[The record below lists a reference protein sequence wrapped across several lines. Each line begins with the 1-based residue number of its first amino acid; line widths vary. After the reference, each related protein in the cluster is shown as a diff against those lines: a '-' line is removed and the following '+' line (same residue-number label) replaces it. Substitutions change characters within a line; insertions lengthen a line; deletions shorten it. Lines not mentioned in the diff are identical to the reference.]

1 MRHNSEKSPEPIT
14 GRIPLVVVEEGRK
27 MLRRTA
33 RKAGITARTVARQSR
48 RFVGET
54 VDRTGRYTRR
64 NPWVGL
70 GSAACAGACIGAI
83 LTFLFFPRD

>member
-1 MRHNSEKSPEPIT
+1 MKHNSEKSPEPMA

-33 RKAGITARTVARQSR
+33 RKAGSTARSVARQSR

-54 VDRTGRYTRR
+54 VDRTERYTKR
-64 NPWVGL
+64 NPWIGM
-70 GSAACAGACIGAI
+70 GSAACAGACIGAL
-83 LTFLFFPRD
+83 LTFLFFRD